1 MSTQL
6 AIQYEENEQF
16 EQALEEYKKIYEH
29 NQKDLSVIERLAHL
43 SMMVGQKEEAAGY
56 YMKMLEFDATNT
68 MVYEQ
73 LMDIYIDTDKFK
85 YYINRGNL
93 HSVQQQYEH
102 AANDYKKA
110 VQNTDDEKQI
120 INTRFVLA
128 SVYVQLGQNTKAI
141 DEYMRLLDYDEI
153 PVPTYLNLAK
163 LYINEDAIGS
173 AINVL
178 ERAYSKNIDVE
189 HIRENLA
196 GLYLRDGQL
205 DKALETTQ
213 DNLTKAKCL
222 LEKEDADEAYKLL
235 ESADDNAKN
244 TAKYHS
250 LLSQY
255 YYVKKDFDKAL
266 LEVEEFRKCDS
277 KSPLAYQ
284 MAAIIFEEMND
295 DFNAHLNW
303 GRYNLVRGNKDI
315 AINEFLNAVQ
325 INNDDVNLLVSLA
338 MLLEESGDKNHAMEY
353 YDRVAQLEPNNP
365 SALAKLADFRA
376 SIGDYQTEVDY
387 LEKWYEVDKRNY
399 ELIKR
404 IAQSYER
411 IKNKPSAVEYY
422 QKYLQVASTAQDYEK
437 IKAHLAKL
445 ENTEMAEEEGLIDKF
460 MRFFNKDK

>member
-16 EQALEEYKKIYEH
+16 EQALEEYKKIYEQ

-255 YYVKKDFDKAL
+255 YYVKKDFDKEL
-266 LEVEEFRKCDS
+266 LEVE
-277 KSPLAYQ
+277 
-284 MAAIIFEEMND
+284 
-295 DFNAHLNW
+295 
-303 GRYNLVRGNKDI
+303 
-315 AINEFLNAVQ
+315 
-325 INNDDVNLLVSLA
+325 
-338 MLLEESGDKNHAMEY
+338 
-353 YDRVAQLEPNNP
+353 
-365 SALAKLADFRA
+365 
-376 SIGDYQTEVDY
+376 
-387 LEKWYEVDKRNY
+387 
-399 ELIKR
+399 
-404 IAQSYER
+404 
-411 IKNKPSAVEYY
+411 
-422 QKYLQVASTAQDYEK
+422 
-437 IKAHLAKL
+437 
-445 ENTEMAEEEGLIDKF
+445 
-460 MRFFNKDK
+460 